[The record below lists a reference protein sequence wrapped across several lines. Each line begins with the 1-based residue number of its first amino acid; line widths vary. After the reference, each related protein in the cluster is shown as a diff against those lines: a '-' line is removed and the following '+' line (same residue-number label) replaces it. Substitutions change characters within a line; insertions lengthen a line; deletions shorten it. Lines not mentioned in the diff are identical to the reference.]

1 MKKILLLVVT
11 IALVASFVW
20 AGGQAEPA
28 SGGAAEQEQ
37 IVLRLGE
44 THPKDYPTTQGDQ
57 YFADLVEERTDGR
70 IKIEVYHSAQLGEE
84 RAVIEQVQFGAIDF
98 TRVSISPLAA
108 FSPGLDALQMP
119 YLYNS
124 TEHMWRVLKGEIGD
138 EMLASVEEAG
148 FVGLAWYES
157 GARSFYNSVRPIES
171 VADLAGLKI
180 RVQESQLMVGLVEAL
195 GAVATPMP
203 FGEVY
208 SALQT
213 GVIDGA
219 ENNWPSYYSTSHYE
233 VAEYYT
239 LDRHTQVPEI
249 LVASKIAMDRLSA
262 ADREIIRQAAK
273 DSIDYQR
280 ERWADFVAE
289 SEEAIRANGNVITE
303 LSPAAVAEFQ
313 EAMQPLYDG
322 LSDEAMAVVERI
334 RAVD

>member
-1 MKKILLLVVT
+1 MKRLLLILTLAVVAT
-11 IALVASFVW
+11 ALVSAS
-20 AGGQAEPA
+20 GQAEPA
-28 SGGAAEQEQ
+28 ASDEP
-37 IVLRLGE
+37 IVLRLAE
-44 THPKDYPTTQGDQ
+44 THAQDYPTTRGN
-57 YFADLVEERTDGR
+57 YRFAELVEERTNGR
-70 IKIEVYHSAQLGEE
+70 ITVEVYHSAQLGEE
-84 RAVIEQVQFGAIDF
+84 RAAIEQVQFGAIDL

-124 TEHMWRVLKGEIGD
+124 TEHMWDVLLGPIGD

-157 GARSFYNSVRPIES
+157 GARSFYNSVRPVET

-208 SALQT
+208 GALQT

-233 VAEYYT
+233 VAGYYT

-249 LVASKIAMDRLSA
+249 LIASKIAMDRLSQ
-262 ADREIIRQAAK
+262 ADQNIIRQAAR
-273 DSIDYQR
+273 DAISYQR
-280 ERWADFVAE
+280 EQWAAFVAE
-289 SEEAIRANGNVITE
+289 SERVIRANGNVITE
-303 LSPAAVAEFQ
+303 LTPAALAEFQ
-313 EAMQPLYDG
+313 AAMAPLYAG
-322 LSDEAMAVVERI
+322 LSPEATAVVARI
-334 RAVD
+334 RAAAN